1 MNTIFG
7 KWNVRILYTVGLLK
21 IVATELAKFNLD
33 VMAVQDEGWKSA
45 SRWFYNILW
54 SGKAN
59 NQLGTGFFMHKLIR
73 EFVKILELLS
83 D

>member
-45 SRWFYNILW
+45 SR
-54 SGKAN
+54 
-59 NQLGTGFFMHKLIR
+59 
-73 EFVKILELLS
+73 
-83 D
+83 